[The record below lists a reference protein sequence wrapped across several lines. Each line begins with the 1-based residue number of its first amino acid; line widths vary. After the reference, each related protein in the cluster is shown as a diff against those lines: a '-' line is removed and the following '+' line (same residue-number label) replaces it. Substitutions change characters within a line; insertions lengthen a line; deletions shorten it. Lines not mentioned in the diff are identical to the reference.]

1 MIYGMLNS
9 QAVPG
14 IWNYLLWT
22 PGVAAG
28 PGRVRLGTY
37 AWGVFLAG
45 VTQAMMK
52 GKSDSFPRSLPTSAL
67 SLVTEHTQGM
77 EWSGRWPGILRDF
90 PM

>member
-67 SLVTEHTQGM
+67 SLVTEHTPGM